1 MPREYRCP
9 PCPDGVRYYSASHR
23 DLIPPPFDAERVPN
37 CHRHARPLLRVSG
50 DRARLDATVIQDP
63 SRNTAQLSPYAA
75 FTPISKQLPNQSV
88 WPTSRYDNASLE
100 FIMLRLWRWSARQRL
115 SSRTRKAL
123 RHIQMIDIRS
133 ANPFPFSVPPPP
145 KTPTLVSREAI
156 SYYTWAAAT
165 CHPQTSNH
173 ASEEPRTYPRPR

>member
-1 MPREYRCP
+1 M
-9 PCPDGVRYYSASHR
+9 
-23 DLIPPPFDAERVPN
+23 PN

-63 SRNTAQLSPYAA
+63 ARNTAQLSPYAA
-75 FTPISKQLPNQSV
+75 FTPISKQLPNQPV
-88 WPTSRYDNASLE
+88 WPTSRYDSASLE
-100 FIMLRLWRWSARQRL
+100 FIMLCLWRWSARQRL